1 MFLLNIWK
9 LSETQSYIVIG
20 LAVVAVLCLIGIIVL
35 SVKDK
40 KNDKAKKDD
49 SKEALESA
57 NNDIEKIEDKESS
70 SEILNKDDDKE
81 IVEPTNDSA
90 QASTLEEEADSNAAS
105 EEKTVSEDSV
115 DNKQEEKFIDDSLV
129 DPDSKQEESII
140 ADENKNIAKT
150 VVKKDTFIK
159 VNYLK
164 SFRAKLSMS
173 NDETREF
180 YRIIKSHCL
189 KYGLKSRMSWACE
202 TIYKG
207 RVAYAKLTIRGKNLN
222 VNLALN
228 PADFENTKYYFKDTS
243 DSKKYAMVPMRVKV
257 KSSRSTKYVLE
268 LIDIMMEK
276 EGIETNDK
284 YDDSVIPEEKRSL
297 EENLELGLIKKV
309 ENIIEG
315 DEYIKAIE
323 DLDDEEDDDDEDDE
337 IENDGESESQESDM
351 PLVLVNYIKSFRAK
365 LSMANLEAR
374 EYYEIVKNYL
384 LSYKLK
390 SRMSWACETIYK
402 GRVAYAKLTIRGKN
416 LNVNLA
422 LNPADFEN
430 TKYYF
435 KDTSD
440 SKKYAMVPMRVKVKS
455 SRGLKYVLELIDIMM
470 NNNGLKKI
478 PTYEN
483 VNTAEQVRSFD
494 ENLSLGLIKKING
507 RKASLEEIEEERIIN
522 DIPDTSVDSASEN
535 GDSDEL
541 VIDDEIME
549 MVTEIISTHKRVGK
563 KGIINLDDIDR
574 NFEEN
579 ELVSVKSLKE
589 KKLISSNIGQV
600 KCLSRGKLTK
610 PLIFELDDYSLPAI
624 KTILVT
630 GGEIR

>member
-81 IVEPTNDSA
+81 IIEPTNDSA
-90 QASTLEEEADSNAAS
+90 QDSTLEEEADSNAAS

-140 ADENKNIAKT
+140 ADDNKNIAKT

-189 KYGLKSRMSWACE
+189 KYG
-202 TIYKG
+202 
-207 RVAYAKLTIRGKNLN
+207 
-222 VNLALN
+222 
-228 PADFENTKYYFKDTS
+228 
-243 DSKKYAMVPMRVKV
+243 
-257 KSSRSTKYVLE
+257 
-268 LIDIMMEK
+268 
-276 EGIETNDK
+276 
-284 YDDSVIPEEKRSL
+284 
-297 EENLELGLIKKV
+297 
-309 ENIIEG
+309 
-315 DEYIKAIE
+315 
-323 DLDDEEDDDDEDDE
+323 
-337 IENDGESESQESDM
+337 
-351 PLVLVNYIKSFRAK
+351 
-365 LSMANLEAR
+365 
-374 EYYEIVKNYL
+374 
-384 LSYKLK
+384 LK

-522 DIPDTSVDSASEN
+522 DIPDTSVDSASAN

-610 PLIFELDDYSLPAI
+610 PLIFELDDYSIPAI
-624 KTILVT
+624 KTILFA